1 MAKFSNDQLVSIA
14 QQYHDL
20 SVTVGQ
26 FRLDRIHEGASLDDP
41 GIVQLL
47 GLQWSLSSTSS
58 SFYLQA
64 AQIILDDADK
74 AAAQITGATKAANDA
89 IETLKVI
96 NRVLSIGSAAGVVVA
111 SAMTGDMNQIASAV
125 KDVYTAIKG

>member
-111 SAMTGDMNQIASAV
+111 SAMTGDMNQIAAAV

>member
-1 MAKFSNDQLVSIA
+1 MAKFSNNQLVSIA

-20 SVTVGQ
+20 SVIVAQ
-26 FRLDRIHEGASLDDP
+26 FRLDRIHEGVPLDDP

-58 SFYLQA
+58 SFYIQA
-64 AQIILDDADK
+64 AQVILDDADK
-74 AAAQITGATKAANDA
+74 AAAQITGATKAASDA
-89 IETLKVI
+89 IKTLKVI
-96 NRVLSIGSAAGVVVA
+96 NKVLSIGSAAGVVVA